1 MLPDERTT
9 HSNTLSLPSDV
20 EGLVAAP
27 GRGVARPLV
36 DFLRGQGI
44 NVQTTSDADS
54 AFEEALLHP
63 PDVVLIDDR
72 LPPAGGIELCQ
83 RLKGNVRTH
92 FVPVIVFALNDL
104 RPYRLRALAAGADA
118 VFGPGTD
125 PQERRTR
132 LWALL
137 RTRALYRQLE
147 KKQRAQGSEI
157 VDRRRWLG
165 HFLHDLQ
172 GQVAA
177 LNVNVDYLA
186 KLTPPK
192 GDVRLENFLESIED
206 VRTVFAQL
214 MANVRT
220 VQDYDRYETAQL
232 VPQETLITLGDV
244 AADVADELRRQAV
257 VAERPF
263 SFARPPAATERR
275 VQGDREL
282 LRRAM
287 LNLGLSALRRAPARS
302 EVAMTVTETDTASR
316 FRVTVPGE
324 SLTGGDRLNIFEPY
338 AQRTSNAPGYGLGL
352 ALVRAIIEL
361 HEGHI
366 WIEDVP
372 EGGCAFV
379 FELKWQRRGPRA
391 KRPGDGER
399 LERV

>member
-9 HSNTLSLPSDV
+9 HNNTLSLPSDV

-44 NVQTTSDADS
+44 NVQTTADADA

-92 FVPVIVFALNDL
+92 FVPVIVFAVDDV
-104 RPYRLRALAAGADA
+104 RTHRLRALAAGADA

-125 PQERRTR
+125 AQERRTR

-137 RTRALYRQLE
+137 RTRALQRQLE

-177 LNVNVDYLA
+177 LNVNVDYLGTLA
-186 KLTPPK
+186 PPK
-192 GDVRLENFLESIED
+192 GDARLANFLESIED

-220 VQDYDRYETAQL
+220 VQDYDRYETGQL
-232 VPQETLITLGDV
+232 VPRESSLRLGDV
-244 AADVADELRRQAV
+244 AADVAEELRRQAE

-263 SFARPPAATERR
+263 TFARPPAETEPT

-287 LNLGLSALRRAPARS
+287 SNLGLSALRRAPARAAVS
-302 EVAMTVTETDTASR
+302 MSVCEIDGGSR
-316 FRVTVPGE
+316 FRVTVPGD
-324 SLTGGDRLNIFEPY
+324 SLQGADRLNAFEPY
-338 AQRTSNAPGYGLGL
+338 AQRAVSAAGYGLGL
-352 ALVRAIIEL
+352 ALARAIVEL
-361 HEGHI
+361 HGGHI

-379 FELKWQRRGPRA
+379 FELKEHRSSWPQ
-391 KRPGDGER
+391 KRPANGWEQA
-399 LERV
+399 

>member
-1 MLPDERTT
+1 MTKSSCCFMMWSSRVSMLPDERTT
-9 HSNTLSLPSDV
+9 HRNTLSLPSDV

-44 NVQTTSDADS
+44 NVQTTSDADA

-118 VFGPGTD
+118 VFAPGTD
-125 PQERRTR
+125 AQERRTR

-137 RTRALYRQLE
+137 RTRALYRQLD

-172 GQVAA
+172 GQMAA
-177 LNVNVDYLA
+177 LNVNVDYLSRLA
-186 KLTPPK
+186 PAK
-192 GDVRLENFLESIED
+192 GDVRLANFLESIED

-214 MANVRT
+214 MSNVRT
-220 VQDYDRYETAQL
+220 VQDYDRYETNQL
-232 VPQETLITLGDV
+232 VPQETPLLLGDV
-244 AADVADELRRQAV
+244 AADVADDL
-257 VAERPF
+257 
-263 SFARPPAATERR
+263 
-275 VQGDREL
+275 
-282 LRRAM
+282 
-287 LNLGLSALRRAPARS
+287 
-302 EVAMTVTETDTASR
+302 
-316 FRVTVPGE
+316 
-324 SLTGGDRLNIFEPY
+324 
-338 AQRTSNAPGYGLGL
+338 
-352 ALVRAIIEL
+352 
-361 HEGHI
+361 
-366 WIEDVP
+366 
-372 EGGCAFV
+372 
-379 FELKWQRRGPRA
+379 
-391 KRPGDGER
+391 
-399 LERV
+399 

>member
-9 HSNTLSLPSDV
+9 HNNTLSLPSDV

-44 NVQTTSDADS
+44 NVQTTSDADA

-63 PDVVLIDDR
+63 PDIVLIDDR

-92 FVPVIVFALNDL
+92 FVPTIVFAVNDL
-104 RPYRLRALAAGADA
+104 RPHRLRALAAGADA

-125 PQERRTR
+125 AQERRTR

-137 RTRALYRQLE
+137 RTRALYRQFE
-147 KKQRAQGSEI
+147 KKQRVQGSEI

-186 KLTPPK
+186 KLAPPK
-192 GDVRLENFLESIED
+192 GDVRLANFLESIED
-206 VRTVFAQL
+206 VRTVFDQL

-220 VQDYDRYETAQL
+220 VQDYDRYETGQL
-232 VPQETLITLGDV
+232 VPQETSLALGDV
-244 AADVADELRRQAV
+244 AADVAEELRRQAEL
-257 VAERPF
+257 ADRTF
-263 SFARPPAATERR
+263 TFARPPVETERK

-287 LNLGLSALRRAPARS
+287 LNLGLSALRRAPTRA
-302 EVAMTVTETDTASR
+302 EVAMSVTETDVATR

-324 SLTGGDRLNIFEPY
+324 GLQGIDRLSAFEPY
-338 AQRTSNAPGYGLGL
+338 AQRSVSPAGYGLGL
-352 ALVRAIIEL
+352 ALAHAVVEL
-361 HEGHI
+361 HEGHL

-379 FELKWQRRGPRA
+379 FELQWQRRGSRPR
-391 KRPGDGER
+391 RPADR
-399 LERV
+399 VERV

>member
-9 HSNTLSLPSDV
+9 HNNTLSLPSDV

-36 DFLRGQGI
+36 DFLKGQGI
-44 NVQTTSDADS
+44 NVQTTSDADT

-92 FVPVIVFALNDL
+92 FVPTIVFALNDL
-104 RPYRLRALAAGADA
+104 RQHRLRATAAGADA

-125 PQERRTR
+125 AQERRTR

-137 RTRALYRQLE
+137 RTRALYRQIE

-157 VDRRRWLG
+157 VERRRWLG
-165 HFLHDLQ
+165 YFLHDLQ

-186 KLTPPK
+186 KLAPAK

-214 MANVRT
+214 MASVRT
-220 VQDYDRYETAQL
+220 VQDYDRYETNQL
-232 VPQETLITLGDV
+232 VPRETSLALGDV
-244 AADVADELRRQAV
+244 AADVADELRRQAL

-263 SFARPPAATERR
+263 SFARPPAETERKL
-275 VQGDREL
+275 QGDREL

-287 LNLGLSALRRAPARS
+287 LNLGLSAMRRAPTRA
-302 EVAMTVTETDTASR
+302 EVGMTVTETDAAAR

-324 SLTGGDRLNIFEPY
+324 SLQGADRLNIFEPY
-338 AQRTSNAPGYGLGL
+338 AQRSVSAPGYGLGL
-352 ALVRAIIEL
+352 ALARAIIEL
-361 HEGHI
+361 HDGHL

-379 FELKWQRRGPRA
+379 FELRWQRRGSSSPRPA
-391 KRPGDGER
+391 GGG
-399 LERV
+399 LEKM

>member
-9 HSNTLSLPSDV
+9 HNNTLSLPSDV

-36 DFLRGQGI
+36 DFLKGQGI
-44 NVQTTSDADS
+44 NVQTTSDADT

-92 FVPVIVFALNDL
+92 FVPTIVFALNDL
-104 RPYRLRALAAGADA
+104 RQHRLRAMAAGADA

-125 PQERRTR
+125 AQERRTR

-157 VDRRRWLG
+157 VERRRWLG
-165 HFLHDLQ
+165 YFLHDLQ

-186 KLTPPK
+186 KLAPAK

-214 MANVRT
+214 MASVRT
-220 VQDYDRYETAQL
+220 VQDYDRYETNQL
-232 VPQETLITLGDV
+232 VPHETSLALGDV

-263 SFARPPAATERR
+263 SFARPPAETERKL
-275 VQGDREL
+275 QGDREL

-287 LNLGLSALRRAPARS
+287 LNLGLSAMRRAPTRA
-302 EVAMTVTETDTASR
+302 EVGMAVTETEAAAR

-324 SLTGGDRLNIFEPY
+324 SLQGADRLNIFEPY
-338 AQRTSNAPGYGLGL
+338 AQRSVSAPGYGLGL
-352 ALVRAIIEL
+352 ALARAIIEL
-361 HEGHI
+361 HDGHL

-379 FELKWQRRGPRA
+379 FELRWQRRGSSSPRPA
-391 KRPGDGER
+391 GG
-399 LERV
+399 LEKM

>member
-9 HSNTLSLPSDV
+9 HNNTLSLPSDV

-44 NVQTTSDADS
+44 NVQTTSDADA

-92 FVPVIVFALNDL
+92 FVPVIVFALTDV
-104 RPYRLRALAAGADA
+104 RQHRLRALAAGADA

-125 PQERRTR
+125 AQERRTR

-137 RTRALYRQLE
+137 RTRALHRQLE
-147 KKQRAQGSEI
+147 KKRRAQGSEI

-186 KLTPPK
+186 KLAPPK
-192 GDVRLENFLESIED
+192 GDVRLANFLESIED

-220 VQDYDRYETAQL
+220 VQDYDRYETGQL
-232 VPQETLITLGDV
+232 VPQETSLSLGEV
-244 AADVADELRRQAV
+244 AADVADELRRQADI
-257 VAERPF
+257 AARPF
-263 SFARPPAATERR
+263 SFARPPAETEQK

-287 LNLGLSALRRAPARS
+287 SNLGLSALRRTPARA
-302 EVAMTVTETDTASR
+302 EVAMSVTETDGATR
-316 FRVTVPGE
+316 FRVNIPGE
-324 SLTGGDRLNIFEPY
+324 SLQGSDRLTAFEPY
-338 AQRTSNAPGYGLGL
+338 AQRSGSAAGYGLGL
-352 ALVRAIIEL
+352 ALARAIIEL
-361 HEGHI
+361 HDGHL

-379 FELKWQRRGPRA
+379 FELKWQRRGPRSQ
-391 KRPGDGER
+391 KRPLGR
-399 LERV
+399 LVRM